1 MAKKYRTGLKF
12 VGFLLLLTFV
22 LLFSYVKYLKD
33 IESTNPLVMVKS
45 GLSINYLNGNKII
58 LKEEKKTYTFSI
70 TNNSEGEVQYYVSL
84 EDMKNK
90 EELITYDLT
99 EQNGKIK
106 ILQSEVNKENNTLAS
121 LIKINAGETHFYT
134 LTLYGKDNLAFT
146 AKLDVNLEA
155 GNEEYF
161 ASTILKNNE
170 VKKEALTNVG
180 AEVATTN
187 EGLIEASDD
196 YGTFYYFRGDIENN
210 YIMYANLLWRIV
222 RINSDG
228 SVRLVLN
235 DDIET
240 TSVLYETNVEKLEDK
255 LDFSKSALE
264 KTLKTWYDEHLS
276 EFDSYLI
283 SGKYCVDDSIALT
296 EGTRNY
302 YAGNARMLKDFT
314 ISYSCLGK
322 EYTSR
327 YGILS
332 ADEVILA
339 GATTNNDNTSYY
351 LYVPEK
357 VVSYWTLTPNYSE
370 ENNITYFE
378 VTTNGKVISE
388 NTGSIYKGVRPV
400 INLIKKTSVVGEGT
414 LASPYT
420 IK

>member
-84 EDMKNK
+84 EDMKTK

>member
-1 MAKKYRTGLKF
+1 MAKKYKRGLKF
-12 VGFLLLLTFV
+12 VGVLLLLTFF
-22 LLFSYVKYLKD
+22 LLFSYIKYLKEV
-33 IESTNPLVMVKS
+33 ESTNPLVLVKS
-45 GLSINYLNGNKII
+45 GLSINYLNGNKVI
-58 LKEEKKTYTFSI
+58 LKEENKIYTFSV
-70 TNNSEGEVQYYVSL
+70 TNNSEGELQYYVSL
-84 EDMKNK
+84 EDMKTK
-90 EELITYDLT
+90 EEFITYDLT
-99 EQNGKIK
+99 EQNNKMKIVR
-106 ILQSEVNKENNTLAS
+106 SEVNKQNNTIAS

-134 LTLYGKDNLAFT
+134 LTLYGKENLELT

-155 GNEEYF
+155 SNEEYF
-161 ASTILKNNE
+161 ASTILKDNE
-170 VKKEALTNVG
+170 VKKETLTNVG
-180 AEVATTN
+180 SEIATTN

-196 YGTFYYFRGDIENN
+196 YGTFYYFRGNVENN
-210 YIMYANLLWRIV
+210 YVMYANLLWRIV

-228 SVRLVLN
+228 SIRLVLN

-240 TSVLYETNVEKLEDK
+240 TSILYDASIETLEDK
-255 LDFSKSALE
+255 LDFSKSAIE

-283 SGKYCVDDSIALT
+283 SNKYCVDDSISLT
-296 EGTRNY
+296 EGNRNY

-314 ISYSCLGK
+314 VSNSCLGK

-332 ADEVILA
+332 ADEVVLA
-339 GATTNNDNTSYY
+339 GATTTNDNTSYY

-370 ENNITYFE
+370 DNNITYFE

-388 NTGSIYKGVRPV
+388 NTGTVYKGVRPV

-414 LASPYT
+414 ITSPYT

>member
-84 EDMKNK
+84 EDMKTK

-388 NTGSIYKGVRPV
+388 NTGTIYKGVRPV

>member
-1 MAKKYRTGLKF
+1 MAKKYKRGLKF
-12 VGFLLLLTFV
+12 VGVLLLLTFF
-22 LLFSYVKYLKD
+22 LLFSYIKYLKD
-33 IESTNPLVMVKS
+33 VESTNPLVLVKS
-45 GLSINYLNGNKII
+45 GLSINYLNGNKVI
-58 LKEEKKTYTFSI
+58 LKEENKIYTFSV
-70 TNNSEGEVQYYVSL
+70 TNNSGGELQYYVSL
-84 EDMKNK
+84 EDMKTK
-90 EELITYDLT
+90 EEFITYDLT
-99 EQNGKIK
+99 EQNNKMKIVR
-106 ILQSEVNKENNTLAS
+106 SEVNKGNNTIAS

-134 LTLYGKDNLAFT
+134 LTLYGKDNLELT

-155 GNEEYF
+155 SNEEYF
-161 ASTILKNNE
+161 ASTILKDNE
-170 VKKEALTNVG
+170 VKKETLTNVG
-180 AEVATTN
+180 SDIATEN

-196 YGTFYYFRGDIENN
+196 YGTFYYFRGNVENN
-210 YIMYANLLWRIV
+210 YVMYANLLWRIV
-222 RINSDG
+222 RVNSDG

-240 TSVLYETNVEKLEDK
+240 TSILYDANIETLEDK

-283 SGKYCVDDSIALT
+283 SNKYCVDDSIALT
-296 EGTRNY
+296 EGNRNY

-314 ISYSCLGK
+314 VSNSCLGK

-332 ADEVILA
+332 ADEVVLA
-339 GATTNNDNTSYY
+339 GATTTNDNTSYY

-370 ENNITYFE
+370 DNNITYFE

-388 NTGSIYKGVRPV
+388 NTGTVYKGVRPV

-414 LASPYT
+414 FTSPYT

>member
-84 EDMKNK
+84 EDMKTK

-210 YIMYANLLWRIV
+210 YIMYANLLGRIV

-283 SGKYCVDDSIALT
+283 SGKYCVADSIALT